1 MLETQRIEPVTAT
14 NTELELMLLI
24 QPEESLEWQGEVNG
38 RCTGWHDVES
48 SSHLVSLVQMISHEG
63 DWLTVQSKRLDA
75 GPVGR
80 YGQAM
85 NTGKGYHVE
94 VAQVSRG
101 ATHNWRIGIGSSA
114 DDAGNEP
121 CEGVSS
127 SQHLSLAAAAEVLV
141 SWLNGHGLPLGYG
154 AALHVYG

>member
-1 MLETQRIEPVTAT
+1 MLETKRAQTAIAT
-14 NTELELMLLI
+14 NTDLELMLLL

-38 RCTGWHDVES
+38 RYTGWHDVDS
-48 SSHLVSLVQMISHEG
+48 SSHLVSLLQTIPHEG
-63 DWLTVQSKRLDA
+63 DWLTVQTKRLDV

-85 NTGKGYHVE
+85 NTGQGYQVE

-101 ATHNWRIGIGSSA
+101 TTHNWRIGIGSSA

-121 CEGVSS
+121 YSGVST
-127 SQHLSLAAAAEVLV
+127 SQHLSLAAVSEVLV

-154 AALHVYG
+154 ASLHVYG